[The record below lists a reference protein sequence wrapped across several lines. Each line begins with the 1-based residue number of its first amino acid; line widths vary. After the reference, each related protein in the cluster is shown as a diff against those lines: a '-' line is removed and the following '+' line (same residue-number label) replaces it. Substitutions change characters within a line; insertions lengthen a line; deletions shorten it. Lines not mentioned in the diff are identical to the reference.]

1 MIQSSAYEVFEEMG
15 GIKYLR
21 KTILRQGQAKFG
33 KPTDGQKRKLE
44 AIEDLPRL
52 ERLSLRLLK
61 VNDGDALLKGR

>member
-15 GIKYLR
+15 GIKYLKR
-21 KTILRQGQAKFG
+21 AVLRQGQEKFG
-33 KPTDGQKRKLE
+33 KPTDEQRRRLE

-61 VNDGDALLKGR
+61 VGDWDALLKGR